1 MKRISTL
8 ALSAALLALTACSD
22 SDDAKPEAEAPAAAP
37 TQQAPAPQ
45 SAAPAGHQLSP
56 AQQQALDEAKNM
68 PKQGTVLEMMHA
80 AGYTYMKIDTGSAE
94 PLWIAATM
102 MRAQI
107 NDKVQWSDAAVMHNY
122 TSKSLHRTF
131 DKILFVSSASIV
143 N

>member
-1 MKRISTL
+1 
-8 ALSAALLALTACSD
+8 
-22 SDDAKPEAEAPAAAP
+22 
-37 TQQAPAPQ
+37 
-45 SAAPAGHQLSP
+45 
-56 AQQQALDEAKNM
+56 M

-143 N
+143 K

>member
-1 MKRISTL
+1 MKRISAL

-22 SDDAKPEAEAPAAAP
+22 SDEAKPEAEAPAAA
-37 TQQAPAPQ
+37 APAQQ

-56 AQQQALDEAKNM
+56 AQQQALDEAKDM

-143 N
+143 K